1 MLPKTVSAM
10 VTVLQMSTLTFLYGS
25 IMCLCFADDRQG
37 TCEFLPAMPPKTVSG
52 MVTAPQMSMMITMVP
67 NGSAAVDC
75 MRETGLIS
83 RKTWGHIS
91 CTPWA
96 NMHFIIEHVM
106 DQPTKHIANALAHVW
121 EMDHMAERWNVVQNK
136 R

>member
-1 MLPKTVSAM
+1 MLPKTVSGM
-10 VTVLQMSTLTFLYGS
+10 VSVPQMSTLTFLYGRVLFLF
-25 IMCLCFADDRQG
+25 CFCFADVQRG

-83 RKTWGHIS
+83 RKTWGIS
-91 CTPWA
+91 A
-96 NMHFIIEHVM
+96 VR
-106 DQPTKHIANALAHVW
+106 L
-121 EMDHMAERWNVVQNK
+121 RQNGISSSSM
-136 R
+136 